1 MNEKITRLIFAANAH
16 LVTVITMPRTVMAVR
31 MCCTV
36 RTSSSYTVSAMST
49 ARTEPEKKA
58 TFLARTASS
67 GDVKEFM
74 YLDVGL

>member
-1 MNEKITRLIFAANAH
+1 
-16 LVTVITMPRTVMAVR
+16 MAVR

-58 TFLARTASS
+58 MFLARTASS